1 MTDNSFGCLY
11 SWAQDVGHSIL
22 ESYSRVLESL
32 AYNIRS
38 RIDDVLNA
46 DDIAKSD
53 PPSNSISRISIL
65 TSQADNMIGGS
76 NNSAG
81 VLSVCPSLGVSSM
94 RKLDQLESVTDV
106 HVNLMN

>member
-1 MTDNSFGCLY
+1 MTNNSFGCLY
-11 SWAQDVGHSIL
+11 WSWAQDVGHSIL

-38 RIDDVLNA
+38 RIDDVLSA

-53 PPSNSISRISIL
+53 PPSNSISQISL
-65 TSQADNMIGGS
+65 STTQADHMGGS
-76 NNSAG
+76 NNSTG
-81 VLSVCPSLGVSSM
+81 VLSLCPSLGASSM
-94 RKLDQLESVTDV
+94 RKLEQLESVTDV